1 MTEQVSGETVA
12 DDQDLNAKYRV
23 MEFKVAGSRKAVY
36 LLNPGD
42 HFQRFGGSSCGL
54 VVRKTASLIVSEWQG
69 GCRHDTE
76 YDINKPD
83 VWARILNAYRGSLG
97 LPVTV

>member
-1 MTEQVSGETVA
+1 MSEQASGVPAPDEDV
-12 DDQDLNAKYRV
+12 NAKYRI
-23 MEFKVAGSRKAVY
+23 MDFKVRGERKRVY

-42 HFQRFGGSSCGL
+42 HFQYFGGSSRGL
-54 VVRKTASLIVSEWQG
+54 VVRKTASLIVSEKQG
-69 GCRHDTE
+69 GCRSDTE